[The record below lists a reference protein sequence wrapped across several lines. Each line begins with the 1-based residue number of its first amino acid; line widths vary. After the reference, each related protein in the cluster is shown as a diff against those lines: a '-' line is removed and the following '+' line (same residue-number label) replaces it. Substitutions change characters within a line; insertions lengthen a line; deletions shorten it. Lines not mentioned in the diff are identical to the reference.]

1 MSDLVK
7 IGALW
12 KHEGKSERSPVL
24 TGKLGD
30 ARLVIFANGHKKT
43 DKHPDY
49 ILYVENQ
56 KKREEEVD
64 VPPTVPDDSEIPF

>member
-1 MSDLVK
+1 MTGPEVCPRGVK
-7 IGALW
+7 LF
-12 KHEGKSERSPVL
+12 HFL
-24 TGKLGD
+24 TFVARVSNAGD
-30 ARLVIFANGHKKT
+30 ARLVIFSNGHKKT

-64 VPPTVPDDSEIPF
+64 VPPTVPDESDVPF